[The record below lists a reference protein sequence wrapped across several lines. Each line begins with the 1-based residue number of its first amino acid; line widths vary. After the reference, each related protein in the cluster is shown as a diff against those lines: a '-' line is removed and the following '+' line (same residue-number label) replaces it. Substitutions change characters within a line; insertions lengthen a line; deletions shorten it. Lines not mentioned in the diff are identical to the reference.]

1 MVIHPVYRVVA
12 FEIVGPYTLRVEFD
26 DGTAQV
32 IEFKPI
38 LRGELYGPLQ
48 DERLFRQVEIDPEVH
63 TLVWPTGADFDP
75 AILHDWPQYAGDM
88 RHLAER
94 WPIVESKAS

>member
-1 MVIHPVYRVVA
+1 MTHPVYKVVA
-12 FEIVGPYTLRVEFD
+12 FEIVGPHSLRVEFD

-32 IEFKPI
+32 IDFGPI
-38 LRGELYGPLQ
+38 LRGELYGPLE

-75 AILHDWPQYAGDM
+75 AVLHDWPQHASGM
-88 RHLAER
+88 RQLAER
-94 WPIVESKAS
+94 WPAVESKTS

>member
-1 MVIHPVYRVVA
+1 MTHPIYRVVA
-12 FEIVGPYTLRVEFD
+12 FKIAGPHTLRVEFD

-32 IEFKPI
+32 IEFEPI

-48 DERLFRQVEIDPEVH
+48 DDRLFRQVEIDPEAH

-75 AILHDWPQYAGDM
+75 AILHDWPQYSNGM
-88 RHLAER
+88 RQLAER
-94 WPIVESKAS
+94 WAAVESKAS